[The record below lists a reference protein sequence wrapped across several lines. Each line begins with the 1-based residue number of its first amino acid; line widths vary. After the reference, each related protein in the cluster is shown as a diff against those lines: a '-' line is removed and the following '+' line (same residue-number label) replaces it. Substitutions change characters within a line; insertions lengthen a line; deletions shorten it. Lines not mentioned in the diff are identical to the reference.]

1 MKKRIL
7 LLTTGGTIAS
17 QDGGNGLA
25 PVLSSD
31 DFLDYMKEFEDVC
44 ELVPYEVCSIDST
57 NMEASWW
64 LKLAGLI
71 QKNYTLYDAFLI
83 CHGTDTMAYTAAAL
97 SYLIQNSVKPIVLT
111 GAQKSILQEIT
122 DARKNLHDSIRCAL
136 DDRSRDVMLV
146 FDGKIIAGTRA
157 KKTATFSYNAF
168 SSINFPVLGQIHD
181 NTVVYYIQKDICGP
195 VRFFNR
201 MDRKVFLLKLT
212 PGMSTEIIPHI
223 LSVYDCIIIE
233 GFGVGGLPDRLRQ
246 ALLEEMQHYKAHE
259 KILIMATQVTYEG
272 SSMDTYV
279 VGRSAGAAAVSG
291 NLRHD
296 AGSGACEDHVDS
308 GSAHGRPKGNRAS
321 LLQKDQLRSVSKR
334 VNRLDKT
341 VCGMEIKMEKKRTR
355 RMKMAM
361 LCYVLAALCLVYCVG
376 VVATKAAGTKFY
388 LIWLA
393 GTALFGLF
401 GFFVQKGL
409 WMRLPIGLRAGIG
422 VLAGVGIACLCGL
435 LVLIG
440 STFSAKGEQQ
450 LSYLIVLG
458 AQMKPNGPSV
468 VLEKRLRRAYTY
480 LTENP
485 ETLCVLSGGQGSN
498 EPVSEAQGMY
508 DDLVKKG
515 IDPKRLILEDQST
528 NTVENLRFSRKLIPQ
543 EVQRVGIVTS
553 NFHVYRSL
561 QLAKQQG
568 FLDPVGIS
576 ADSGVYFLPNN
587 VLRECFGIVKDRLYG
602 NLKFF

>member
-212 PGMSTEIIPHI
+212 PGMSTEIIPPI

-279 VGRSAGAAAVSG
+279 VGRAA
-291 NLRHD
+291 R
-296 AGSGACEDHVDS
+296 E
-308 GSAHGRPKGNRAS
+308 
-321 LLQKDQLRSVSKR
+321 QLPF
-334 VNRLDKT
+334 LETYDMT
-341 VCGMEIKMEKKRTR
+341 LE
-355 RMKMAM
+355 A
-361 LCYVLAALCLVYCVG
+361 VLAKIMWILGLHMEDR
-376 VVATKAAGTKFY
+376 KEIERLFY
-388 LIWLA
+388 KKINYD
-393 GTALFGLF
+393 LF
-401 GFFVQKGL
+401 
-409 WMRLPIGLRAGIG
+409 R
-422 VLAGVGIACLCGL
+422 
-435 LVLIG
+435 
-440 STFSAKGEQQ
+440 
-450 LSYLIVLG
+450 
-458 AQMKPNGPSV
+458 
-468 VLEKRLRRAYTY
+468 
-480 LTENP
+480 
-485 ETLCVLSGGQGSN
+485 N
-498 EPVSEAQGMY
+498 E
-508 DDLVKKG
+508 
-515 IDPKRLILEDQST
+515 
-528 NTVENLRFSRKLIPQ
+528 
-543 EVQRVGIVTS
+543 
-553 NFHVYRSL
+553 
-561 QLAKQQG
+561 
-568 FLDPVGIS
+568 
-576 ADSGVYFLPNN
+576 
-587 VLRECFGIVKDRLYG
+587 
-602 NLKFF
+602 

>member
-1 MKKRIL
+1 MKRIAAFEKVSFAQYEKDFADAFPGHETAEIRAIYDDITKPKRATAGSAGYDFSAPVAFVLKPGETIKIPTGIRARMDEDWVLCLFPRSGQGFKYRLQLNNTVGIIDSDYYNSDNEGHIMAKLTNDSNEGKVLEIRPQWRIWKHGETLRNGERMKKRIL

-279 VGRSAGAAAVSG
+279 VGRAA
-291 NLRHD
+291 R
-296 AGSGACEDHVDS
+296 E
-308 GSAHGRPKGNRAS
+308 
-321 LLQKDQLRSVSKR
+321 QLPF
-334 VNRLDKT
+334 LETYDMT
-341 VCGMEIKMEKKRTR
+341 LE
-355 RMKMAM
+355 A
-361 LCYVLAALCLVYCVG
+361 VLAKIMWILGLHMEDR
-376 VVATKAAGTKFY
+376 KEIERLFY
-388 LIWLA
+388 KKINYD
-393 GTALFGLF
+393 LF
-401 GFFVQKGL
+401 
-409 WMRLPIGLRAGIG
+409 R
-422 VLAGVGIACLCGL
+422 
-435 LVLIG
+435 
-440 STFSAKGEQQ
+440 
-450 LSYLIVLG
+450 
-458 AQMKPNGPSV
+458 
-468 VLEKRLRRAYTY
+468 
-480 LTENP
+480 
-485 ETLCVLSGGQGSN
+485 N
-498 EPVSEAQGMY
+498 E
-508 DDLVKKG
+508 
-515 IDPKRLILEDQST
+515 
-528 NTVENLRFSRKLIPQ
+528 
-543 EVQRVGIVTS
+543 
-553 NFHVYRSL
+553 
-561 QLAKQQG
+561 
-568 FLDPVGIS
+568 
-576 ADSGVYFLPNN
+576 
-587 VLRECFGIVKDRLYG
+587 
-602 NLKFF
+602 

>member
-146 FDGKIIAGTRA
+146 FDGKIIAVTRA
-157 KKTATFSYNAF
+157 KKTATFSYTAF

-279 VGRSAGAAAVSG
+279 VGRAA
-291 NLRHD
+291 R
-296 AGSGACEDHVDS
+296 E
-308 GSAHGRPKGNRAS
+308 
-321 LLQKDQLRSVSKR
+321 QLPF
-334 VNRLDKT
+334 LETYDMT
-341 VCGMEIKMEKKRTR
+341 LE
-355 RMKMAM
+355 A
-361 LCYVLAALCLVYCVG
+361 VLAKIMWILGLHMEDR
-376 VVATKAAGTKFY
+376 KEIERLFY
-388 LIWLA
+388 KKINYD
-393 GTALFGLF
+393 LF
-401 GFFVQKGL
+401 
-409 WMRLPIGLRAGIG
+409 R
-422 VLAGVGIACLCGL
+422 
-435 LVLIG
+435 
-440 STFSAKGEQQ
+440 
-450 LSYLIVLG
+450 
-458 AQMKPNGPSV
+458 
-468 VLEKRLRRAYTY
+468 
-480 LTENP
+480 
-485 ETLCVLSGGQGSN
+485 N
-498 EPVSEAQGMY
+498 E
-508 DDLVKKG
+508 
-515 IDPKRLILEDQST
+515 
-528 NTVENLRFSRKLIPQ
+528 
-543 EVQRVGIVTS
+543 
-553 NFHVYRSL
+553 
-561 QLAKQQG
+561 
-568 FLDPVGIS
+568 
-576 ADSGVYFLPNN
+576 
-587 VLRECFGIVKDRLYG
+587 
-602 NLKFF
+602 

>member
-233 GFGVGGLPDRLRQ
+233 GFGVGG
-246 ALLEEMQHYKAHE
+246 
-259 KILIMATQVTYEG
+259 
-272 SSMDTYV
+272 
-279 VGRSAGAAAVSG
+279 
-291 NLRHD
+291 
-296 AGSGACEDHVDS
+296 
-308 GSAHGRPKGNRAS
+308 AS
-321 LLQKDQLRSVSKR
+321 LLDGSLEQPHNGVGLSRVAVHVDIVDLLEVLVDLDTVGQVGVELDNRSHAVCGCAQVRDEGRIGEAVCLGNDHLGLVVLLLQGLDEQSSVADVRVAQDGIGISLLQSQHLRGQVGGVGAVVNLSHNIQTVVGCKQVDAADQLLTDGSLIGEDGDL
-334 VNRLDKT
+334 LD
-341 VCGMEIKMEKKRTR
+341 
-355 RMKMAM
+355 
-361 LCYVLAALCLVYCVG
+361 LV
-376 VVATKAAGTKFY
+376 AG
-388 LIWLA
+388 LL
-393 GTALFGLF
+393 L
-401 GFFVQKGL
+401 
-409 WMRLPIGLRAGIG
+409 G
-422 VLAGVGIACLCGL
+422 VLQILQHIFHVDGV
-435 LVLIG
+435 
-440 STFSAKGEQQ
+440 QR
-450 LSYLIVLG
+450 
-458 AQMKPNGPSV
+458 AQTEEVIV
-468 VLEKRLRRAYTY
+468 VLV
-480 LTENP
+480 
-485 ETLCVLSGGQGSN
+485 VLVGQTVQGGDSGG
-498 EPVSEAQGMY
+498 
-508 DDLVKKG
+508 
-515 IDPKRLILEDQST
+515 
-528 NTVENLRFSRKLIPQ
+528 RF
-543 EVQRVGIVTS
+543 
-553 NFHVYRSL
+553 
-561 QLAKQQG
+561 
-568 FLDPVGIS
+568 
-576 ADSGVYFLPNN
+576 
-587 VLRECFGIVKDRLYG
+587 
-602 NLKFF
+602 